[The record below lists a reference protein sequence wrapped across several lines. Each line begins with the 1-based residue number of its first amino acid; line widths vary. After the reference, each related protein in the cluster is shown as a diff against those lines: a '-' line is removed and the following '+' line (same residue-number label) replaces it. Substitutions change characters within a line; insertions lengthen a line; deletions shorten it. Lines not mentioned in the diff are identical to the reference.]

1 MTAAPPSAK
10 LAVVTDK
17 FSLLAGIA
25 SDWWWEMD
33 AELRFT
39 FLSERFIEIFD
50 LPPSTALGK
59 LCTEVIPA
67 DYDDPVWRVHLDD
80 LANHRPYRDFEVTL
94 IDARGTSRP
103 IRISGTPLFAA
114 DGTFT
119 GYIGIGHDLTEL
131 RRQQREAAKQAA
143 NLESTLENIEQ
154 GVVLLDAEH
163 RIVTYNSRLAEW
175 LEITDRD
182 LRGLP
187 YEQFVRDLAEHGE
200 YAYEDKEAAI
210 AARMRRIP
218 TRQRFVRERRR
229 KDGRIMSITFNP
241 LPAGGGVM
249 TYTDVTEARNRE
261 AELARSEENF
271 RHRFRNLPL
280 PQWVYSIET
289 LRFLEVNDAALA
301 KYGYS
306 QEEFLAMTI
315 KDIRPP
321 DDLERLKHWLAP
333 ERIGNAH
340 RIEWQH
346 RCKDGRILDVEAFGR
361 NVDFNGEPAR
371 LVLIIDNT
379 ARKQAERQTE
389 RIIETS
395 QDLIHVND
403 SYGKFV
409 RASPSTTEVL
419 GYLPEELLGRGAN
432 EFIHPE
438 DIDAVRGAMRAARQG
453 SGGRRFRCR
462 YIHKDGHLVSLLWS
476 GVWSERDRNYYFIGR
491 DMTDYDRTEEQLRR
505 SQRMEAI
512 GQLTGGVAHDFNNIL
527 TIILANVEAL
537 EEDERLDPK
546 LRRRVSG
553 IMSATGR
560 AADLTRQLLAYS
572 RKQALR
578 PQRTD
583 INELVATTGR
593 LLRRALGARIEI
605 ESVLAD
611 DLWKAEIDGGQLE
624 AALLNLAVNARD
636 AMPDGGHLLIQ
647 TANATLDRDYVAKN
661 PDAAAGDY
669 VMLAVT
675 DTGTGMAPE
684 VAARAFEPFFTTKD
698 VGKGTG
704 LGLSMVYGFI
714 KQSNGHLSLYSEV
727 GHGTSVKLF
736 LPRAVVE
743 RQTATVARRAPLPGG
758 SERILV
764 VEDNDDVRDGVV
776 RQLQSLGYD
785 VSEAASGSAALGAL
799 EAAPQPYD
807 LLLTDVIMPGA
818 TNGKAL
824 ADESARRWPGTKI
837 VFMSGYTED
846 AVIHHGRLDAGV
858 MLLNKPFGKRD
869 LAAIVRRALDG
880 PGSAGAAG

>member
-1 MTAAPPSAK
+1 M
-10 LAVVTDK
+10 TDK

-39 FLSERFIEIFD
+39 FVSERFVEIFE
-50 LPPSTALGK
+50 LPPSIALGR
-59 LCTEVIPA
+59 LCTEVVRA
-67 DYDDPVWRVHLDD
+67 DYDDPVWRAHLDD

-94 IDARGTSRP
+94 IDASGISRP
-103 IRISGTPLFAA
+103 IKMSGTPLFAA
-114 DGTFT
+114 DGAFT
-119 GYIGIGHDLTEL
+119 GYIGVGHDLTEL
-131 RRQQREAAKQAA
+131 RRQQKEASEQAA
-143 NLESTLENIEQ
+143 NLESILGNIEQ
-154 GVVLLDAEH
+154 GVVLLDSAF
-163 RIVTYNSRLAEW
+163 RIVACNRRLAEW

-182 LRGLP
+182 MRGLP
-187 YEQFVRDLAEHGE
+187 YEQFIRELAERGE
-200 YAYEDKEAAI
+200 YAYEEKEAAI
-210 AARMRRIP
+210 AARMSRIP
-218 TRQRFVRERRR
+218 TRERFVTERRR
-229 KDGRIMSITFNP
+229 KDGRIMSITLNP

-249 TYTDVTEARNRE
+249 TYTDVTEARTRE

-280 PQWVYSIET
+280 PQWVYSIKS
-289 LRFLEVNDAALA
+289 LRFLEVNDSALA
-301 KYGYS
+301 KYGYR

-315 KDIRPP
+315 KDIQPP
-321 DDLERLKHWLAP
+321 EDAEKLMYWLAP
-333 ERIGNAH
+333 ERIGNFH
-340 RIEWQH
+340 TIEWHH
-346 RCKDGRILDVEAFGR
+346 RCKDGRMLDVEVFVR
-361 NVDFNGEPAR
+361 DVDFDGGPAR
-371 LVLIIDNT
+371 IALIIDNT
-379 ARKQAERQTE
+379 ARRQAERQTE

-395 QDLIHVND
+395 QDLIHVTD
-403 SYGKFV
+403 SYGRFV
-409 RASPSTTEVL
+409 RVSPSATPVL
-419 GYLPEELLGRGAN
+419 GYLPEELLGHGAN
-432 EFIHPE
+432 EFILSQ
-438 DIDAVRGAMRAARQG
+438 DIETVRDAMRAARQG
-453 SGGRRFRCR
+453 RGGRRFRCR
-462 YIHKDGHLVSLLWS
+462 YIHKDGHLVSMLWS
-476 GVWSERDRNYYFIGR
+476 GVWSESDRHYYFIGR

-537 EEDERLDPK
+537 EDDERLDPR

-553 IMSATGR
+553 IAAATGR

-593 LLRRALGARIEI
+593 LLRSALGARIEI

-611 DLWKAEIDGGQLE
+611 DLWNAEIDGGQLE

-636 AMPDGGHLLIQ
+636 AMPEGGHLLIE
-647 TANATLDRDYVAKN
+647 TANTTLDENYVVRN

-669 VMLAVT
+669 VMLTVT
-675 DTGTGMAPE
+675 DTGTGMAPD

-714 KQSNGHLSLYSEV
+714 KQSNGHLSLYSEI
-727 GHGTSVKLF
+727 GRGTSVKLF
-736 LPRAVVE
+736 LPRAATE
-743 RQTATVARRAPLPGG
+743 RQAAETSRRAPIPGG

-764 VEDNDDVRDGVV
+764 VEDNAEVRDGVV
-776 RQLQSLGYD
+776 SQLRSLGYD
-785 VSEAASGSAALGAL
+785 VSEAPDGSTALGML
-799 EAAPQPYD
+799 EAASQPYD
-807 LLLTDVIMPGA
+807 LLLTDVIMPG
-818 TNGKAL
+818 TMNGKAL

-880 PGSAGAAG
+880 PLK